1 MVRVRR
7 GAAKARKLHAP
18 VHTSEIRVIGIAAV
32 TTSAST
38 RPGADRTLVDP
49 SVSVKVRLAGL
60 RAAMM
65 LLYVYAD
72 ILSLFRP
79 SQIAEIESGEIG
91 PFDVS
96 RSSLVIAS
104 LIVILPALMIAL
116 SLTLRASIN
125 RPAQSRVRPAVH
137 ARQRQQPPRREL
149 GLLLPVRPSRDRAYV
164 DDRRDRLELA
174 PARLVRGRSIDTS
187 ALRQSYEQVPD
198 KQEAEA
204 MTEHKIGS
212 REEWQAAREELLQR
226 EKEHT
231 RMGDELARQRRE
243 LPWVPVEKE
252 YWLETDEGTRALPEL
267 FEGRS
272 QLLVYHFM
280 FGPSYEA
287 GCPTCSSMADTVDG
301 ALPHLHARDV
311 AMMYVS
317 QAPLE
322 KLQAYK
328 RRMGWNMP
336 WVSSAGSDFNFDLGY
351 SRTEE
356 QTREAIAPMLE
367 AGPPPI
373 VDHNAN
379 SSGTDVTGYL
389 TQGSGFSAFVLD
401 DGTVY
406 QTYATTGRGV
416 EFLMGYY
423 GILDRAPKGRDE
435 GDAFQMW
442 IRRHDEYD
450 QD

>member
-1 MVRVRR
+1 
-7 GAAKARKLHAP
+7 
-18 VHTSEIRVIGIAAV
+18 
-32 TTSAST
+32 
-38 RPGADRTLVDP
+38 
-49 SVSVKVRLAGL
+49 VS
-60 RAAMM
+60 
-65 LLYVYAD
+65 D
-72 ILSLFRP
+72 
-79 SQIAEIESGEIG
+79 
-91 PFDVS
+91 
-96 RSSLVIAS
+96 
-104 LIVILPALMIAL
+104 
-116 SLTLRASIN
+116 N
-125 RPAQSRVRPAVH
+125 
-137 ARQRQQPPRREL
+137 
-149 GLLLPVRPSRDRAYV
+149 
-164 DDRRDRLELA
+164 
-174 PARLVRGRSIDTS
+174 
-187 ALRQSYEQVPD
+187 
-198 KQEAEA
+198 QEADA

-212 REEWQAAREELLQR
+212 REEWQAARQELLQR

-231 RMGDELARQRRE
+231 RIGDELARQRRE
-243 LPWVPVEKE
+243 LPWVPLEKE
-252 YWLETDEGTRALPEL
+252 YRFETDEGTRTLVEL
-267 FEGRS
+267 FDGRT

-311 AMMYVS
+311 TMMYVS

-336 WVSSAGSDFNFDLGY
+336 WVSSAGSEFNFDLGY

-356 QTREAIAPMLE
+356 QTREAIAPLLE

-373 VDHNAN
+373 AEQPYQNAN
-379 SSGTDVTGYL
+379 SSGTDLTGYL
-389 TQGSGFSAFVLD
+389 TQGPGFSAFVLD

-406 QTYATTGRGV
+406 QTYSTGARGV

-435 GDAFQMW
+435 GDGPQLW

-450 QD
+450 QN